1 MPCVLNVSP
10 QVQSRKPV
18 DWGVTRLLTRADVM
32 RLLEPLLAEDALL
45 PKLREGFRI
54 YSLERTLPA
63 QRASS
68 PLPGGDAESFTKGA
82 TVLFPGLLPHIPAY
96 TAKVHAKF
104 PGQDPA
110 IRGLVLLHDL
120 STGALLAVLESSVLT
135 AVRTALSGAV
145 AADVLAR
152 GDAARVAVIG
162 AGVQGAWGLRALRLV
177 RRLERVSVYDT
188 APFKT
193 GLFVRRM
200 AEEVP
205 AKLVPADFLAEAV
218 MDADIVITATWS
230 TFPFLFPGMVPE
242 GAHVTT
248 LGADEPGKAEVSA
261 ELIETSRF
269 FCDDRDLTLTVG
281 ALGNVGLGGGEIDAE
296 LGEVIAGTRAGR
308 TGADDITIYGG
319 VGLAWQDLVVAWEVF
334 ERAEARGVGLE
345 LDFLS

>member
-1 MPCVLNVSP
+1 M
-10 QVQSRKPV
+10 
-18 DWGVTRLLTRADVM
+18 TRLLTRSDVEG
-32 RLLEPLLAEDALL
+32 LLEPATLL
-45 PKLREGFRI
+45 PKLREGFKA

-63 QRASS
+63 QRARS
-68 PLPGGDAESFTKGA
+68 PLPGGNAESFTKGA

-120 STGALLAVLESSVLT
+120 QTGALLAVLESSLLT

-152 GDAARVAVIG
+152 RDAARVAIVG
-162 AGVQGAWGLRALRLV
+162 AGAQGAWGLRALRLV
-177 RRLERVSVYDT
+177 RRIERVNVFDT

-200 AEEVP
+200 AAEVP
-205 AKLVPADFLAEAV
+205 AKLVPADSLAEAV
-218 MDADIVITATWS
+218 IDADIVVTATWS
-230 TFPFLFPGMVPE
+230 TAPFLFPGMVPE
-242 GAHVTT
+242 GAHITT
-248 LGADEPGKAEVSA
+248 LGADESGKAEVSA
-261 ELIETSRF
+261 ELIEMSRF
-269 FCDDRDLTLTVG
+269 FCDDRDLALVMG
-281 ALGNVGLGGGEIDAE
+281 ALGNVGLGPNVIQAE
-296 LGEVIAGTRAGR
+296 LGEVVAGTRPGR
-308 TGADDITIYGG
+308 SSADDLTIYGG

-334 ERAEARGVGLE
+334 KRAEAQGVGLE

>member
-1 MPCVLNVSP
+1 M
-10 QVQSRKPV
+10 
-18 DWGVTRLLTRADVM
+18 TRLLTRSDII
-32 RLLEPLLAEDALL
+32 RLLEPPTLTALL
-45 PKLREGFRI
+45 PKLREGFRA

-63 QRASS
+63 QRARS
-68 PLPGGDAESFTKGA
+68 PLPGGKASA
-82 TVLFPGLLPHIPAY
+82 TVLFPGLLPSVPAY

-110 IRGLVLLHDL
+110 IRGLVQLHDL
-120 STGALLAVLESSVLT
+120 QTGALLAVMESGLLT
-135 AVRTALSGAV
+135 AVRTALANAV

-152 GDAARVAVIG
+152 EDAARVAIIG

-177 RRLERVSVYDT
+177 RRIERVSVFDT

-200 AEEVP
+200 AEEIP
-205 AKLVPADFLAEAV
+205 AKLVPADSLAEAV
-218 MDADIVITATWS
+218 MDADIVVTATWS

-261 ELIETSRF
+261 ELIKASRF
-269 FCDDRDLTLTVG
+269 FCDDRDLTLTMG
-281 ALGNVGLGGGEIDAE
+281 ALGNVGLGPDAVQAE
-296 LGEVIAGTRAGR
+296 LGEVIAGTKAGR
-308 TGADDITIYGG
+308 TSADDLTLYGG
-319 VGLAWQDLVVAWEVF
+319 VGLAWQDVVVAWEIF
-334 ERAEARGVGLE
+334 GKAQARGVGLE